1 MINGINIRGK
11 WLRVAT
17 TEDVDTGTPR
27 KKSCNVM
34 LRLKSISPGG
44 KPWLML
50 MDVLLNGFHQG
61 LIVKAN
67 AGR

>member
-1 MINGINIRGK
+1 MINVINIGWK

-17 TEDVDTGTPR
+17 TEEAETGRPR
-27 KKSCNVM
+27 KKLCNVM

-61 LIVKAN
+61 MIVKAN
-67 AGR
+67 ARR